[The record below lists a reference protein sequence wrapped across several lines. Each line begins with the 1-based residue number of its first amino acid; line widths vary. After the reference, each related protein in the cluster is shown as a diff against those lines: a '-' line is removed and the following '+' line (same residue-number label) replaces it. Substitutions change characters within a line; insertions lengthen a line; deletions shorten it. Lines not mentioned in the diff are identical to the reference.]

1 MSGPFECFSAAMADW
16 RTGGD
21 MHTIDD
27 VLTTATELDPTMAD
41 AWLARAA
48 LQPEGRRLALIRQAV
63 KTSSNIGQALTSL
76 NPAMR
81 VVDLGLTYQMSPYV
95 RAPIAT
101 ADDVL
106 AAVIVDHVENRRYD
120 DAEKMILAL
129 PPRLPAPLAAAAA
142 QLYVETALWNEVLA
156 TFARSQELTSG
167 VGLVDPLVVE
177 SSARQ
182 AAEAAA
188 RLGMFERAIEE
199 AERTTHG
206 SELWRDAMYWGAL
219 SLRHLARPDEATSR
233 LDSVLSVF
241 SQFTAG
247 WEARNNPTVGI
258 ETTSV
263 DAMAAR
269 TDRWDRDS
277 EPSRAALDD
286 ASVQVE
292 REEAMHEADELLAD
306 MIGMDDVKDQVSNIE
321 DTVLVREY
329 RQRQGEELSEDDSLH
344 IILEGPPGVG
354 KTQVAR
360 ILALK
365 FFAMGVVPANKFVE
379 SSRTDLEG
387 RYMGDA
393 TVATREFLQEATP
406 GVAFLDEFHNLHQ
419 RGYSG
424 GEDPYGNAMIAVINK
439 YIDDNR
445 DQMIL
450 IGAGYTDR
458 VEEVF
463 KVDAGLSGR
472 FAIRVRFDSYDP
484 DALAA
489 IAEVLA
495 GKSKKRDQVTADSK
509 DLLRRICRVVYD
521 FRYDY
526 TDTDGT
532 PRNQRGI
539 DHLSNARF
547 IRRVIANA
555 GKRRDRE
562 VAVQLRGG
570 VEPPLD
576 QVRQLHPRHMLPA
589 ALEAV
594 KQIADTE
601 VGTTM
606 LTLIAEEFGV
616 ASPSELDS
624 LEV

>member
-16 RTGGD
+16 RVGGD
-21 MHTIDD
+21 SHTIED
-27 VLTTATELDPTMAD
+27 VLTTATELDPAMAD

-48 LQPEGRRLALIRQAV
+48 LQPEGRRVSLLRQAV
-63 KTSSNIGQALTSL
+63 KNVPNIGQALASL

-81 VVDLGLTYQMSPYV
+81 LGELGLTYQMSPYV

-101 ADDVL
+101 ADDVR
-106 AAVIVDHVENRRYD
+106 AALIVDHVEHRRYD
-120 DAEKMILAL
+120 DAEALILAL
-129 PPRLPAPLAAAAA
+129 PPQLPAPLAAAAA
-142 QLYVETALWNEVLA
+142 QLYVETGLWNEVLA
-156 TFARSQELTSG
+156 TFARSPQLTSRG
-167 VGLVDPLVVE
+167 AVDPLVVE

-188 RLGMFERAIEE
+188 RLGMFERAVEE
-199 AERTTHG
+199 ADRTTPG
-206 SELWRDAMYWGAL
+206 SELWRDAMYWAAL
-219 SLRHLARPDEATSR
+219 SLRHLGRAEEATTK
-233 LDSVLSVF
+233 LDGVLAVF

-247 WEARNNPTVGI
+247 WDARNNPTVGI

-269 TDRWDRDS
+269 TDRWDRET
-277 EPSRAALDD
+277 EPTRAALDN
-286 ASVQVE
+286 ASVQEE
-292 REEAMHEADELLAD
+292 RAKAMVEADEMLAD

-365 FFAMGVVPANKFVE
+365 FFGMGVVPANKFVE

-484 DALAA
+484 DALAD

-495 GKSKKRDQVTADSK
+495 SKSKKRDQVTAESK
-509 DLLRRICRVVYD
+509 ELLRRICKVVYD

-547 IRRVIANA
+547 IRRVIANS

-576 QVRQLHPRHMLPA
+576 QVRQLHPRHVLPA
-589 ALEAV
+589 TIEAIR
-594 KQIADTE
+594 QIADTE
-601 VGTTM
+601 VGNQM
-606 LTLIAEEFGV
+606 LTLLARDFGV
-616 ASPSELDS
+616 TAPADLDS